1 MIASY
6 EKTIYKNED
15 NGFCILR
22 MVSEEKGLFPKEAL
36 EHQNSRDD
44 KIRFSVKGYYLPERT
59 NMMLELNGKWENSKY
74 GLQYMV
80 DSFREI
86 IPKTKEGIVAYLSS
100 GLIQGVGPATATL
113 IVSRFGLDTL
123 EVLAHEPERLLE
135 VRGITQKKLDKIC
148 QSFADSQSIR
158 ELMTFLSPYGISIN
172 KAKKIQETFGVN
184 AVETI
189 KNRPFALCEISGF
202 GFLTVD
208 EIARKI
214 NFQSDD
220 PLRIEG
226 AMMYVLEEGKDHGN
240 VFLPES
246 EVLKKALEMLNEK
259 CEDTPVSE
267 SKIQKVYELMKKK
280 KNIIS
285 EDKKVYL
292 PKLHLYEKQTAK
304 NIAAL
309 LCRKKKPGDCKKF
322 LEEAQKE
329 NGIWLSEAQSEAVE
343 MCMEHPFSIITGG
356 PGTGKT
362 TVLKVILAVYGKM
375 FQGKEILLAAPTGR
389 AARKMADST
398 GYPNASTLHA
408 ALSLTSDAYEQD
420 TTVLSA
426 DFIIVDEASMLD
438 MQLAYYLFEALASG
452 TKVLFVGDVDQLP
465 SVGAGNV
472 LSELIGCGLVPITV
486 LDTVFRQQNTS
497 RIALNAHTMKN
508 GETKLLY
515 GDDFQFIEVGDV
527 VEAVQSIQKL
537 YEEEVQKYGL
547 EQVQV
552 LSPFR
557 VKSDAGVKNLNQML
571 RELANPLINKT
582 MEISYGNTLFRYG
595 DKVMQ
600 TKNTEIASNGDIGFI
615 TKVDKNGDDVLTVR
629 FSDHREKTYPMDV
642 LNQLELAYATTIHKS
657 QGSEYECVILPILSS
672 FYVMLQRALIYT
684 AITRAKKKVILV
696 GQKKALF
703 MAIHKNNSVKRY
715 TLLGQRVQE
724 EYGEKIQRKQTA
736 AGKRKV
742 PQQLML

>member
-6 EKTIYKNED
+6 EKTIYKNEE

-36 EHQNSRDD
+36 EQQNSRDD
-44 KIRFSVKGYYLPERT
+44 KIRFSVKGYYIPERT

-86 IPKTKEGIVAYLSS
+86 IPKTKDGIAAYLSS

-113 IVSRFGLDTL
+113 IVSKFGLDTL
-123 EVLAHEPERLLE
+123 EVLEHEPERLLE
-135 VRGITQKKLDKIC
+135 VRGITQKKLDKIR

-158 ELMTFLSPYGISIN
+158 ELMTFLSPYGISVN
-172 KAKKIQETFGVN
+172 KAKKIQEAFGVN

-214 NFQSDD
+214 NFQPDD

-226 AMMYVLEEGKDHGN
+226 AIMYVLEEGKDHGN
-240 VFLPES
+240 VYLPES
-246 EVLKKALEMLNEK
+246 EVLKKALDMLNEK
-259 CEDTPVSE
+259 CEDTAVSE
-267 SKIQKVYELMKKK
+267 PKIQKVYDLMQKKK
-280 KNIIS
+280 TIIS
-285 EDKKVYL
+285 EHQQVYL
-292 PKLHLYEKQTAK
+292 PKLYLYEKETAK

-309 LCRKKKPGDCKKF
+309 LCRKKKTGDCKKF

-329 NGIWLSEAQSEAVE
+329 NGIWLSEAQSQAVE

-375 FQGKEILLAAPTGR
+375 FQGKEVLLAAPTGR
-389 AARKMADST
+389 AARKMSEST
-398 GYPNASTLHA
+398 GYPNASTLHS

-472 LSELIGCGLVPITV
+472 LSELIGCGLIPVTV

-497 RIALNAHTMKN
+497 RIALNAHAMKN

-515 GDDFQFIEVGDV
+515 GDDFQFIDV
-527 VEAVQSIQKL
+527 SDVSEAVQSIQEI
-537 YEEEVQKYGL
+537 YQKAVKTYGL

-557 VKSDAGVKNLNQML
+557 MKSDAGVKNLNQML

-582 MEISYGNTLFRYG
+582 MELSYGSTSFRFG

-615 TKVDKNGDDVLTVR
+615 AKVDKNNDDVLTVK
-629 FSDHREKTYPMDV
+629 FSDHRCKTYTIDE

-672 FYVMLQRALIYT
+672 FYVMLQRSLIYT

-703 MAIHKNNSVKRY
+703 MAIHKNSSVKRY
-715 TLLGQRVQE
+715 TWL
-724 EYGEKIQRKQTA
+724 
-736 AGKRKV
+736 GKRIQDAYKQKTEGKKTAV
-742 PQQLML
+742 AHTKMPEQLAL

>member
-6 EKTIYKNED
+6 EKTIYKNEE

-36 EHQNSRDD
+36 EQQNSRDD
-44 KIRFSVKGYYLPERT
+44 KIRFSVKGYYIPERT

-74 GLQYMV
+74 GLQYTV

-86 IPKTKEGIVAYLSS
+86 IPKTKEGIAAYLSS

-113 IVSRFGLDTL
+113 IVSKFGLDTL
-123 EVLAHEPERLLE
+123 EVLEHEPERLLE
-135 VRGITQKKLDKIC
+135 VRGITQKKLDKIR

-158 ELMTFLSPYGISIN
+158 ELMTFLSPYGISVN
-172 KAKKIQETFGVN
+172 KAKKIQEAFGVN
-184 AVETI
+184 ALKI
-189 KNRPFALCEISGF
+189 IRNRPFALCEISGF

-214 NFQSDD
+214 NFQPDD

-226 AMMYVLEEGKDHGN
+226 AIMYILEEGKDHGN
-240 VFLPES
+240 VYLPES
-246 EVLKKALEMLNEK
+246 EVLKKALDMLNEK
-259 CEDTPVSE
+259 CEDTAVSE
-267 SKIQKVYELMKKK
+267 PKIQKVYDLMQKKK
-280 KNIIS
+280 TIIS
-285 EDKKVYL
+285 EHQQVYL
-292 PKLHLYEKQTAK
+292 PKLYLYEKETAK

-309 LCRKKKPGDCKKF
+309 LCRKKKTGDCKKF

-329 NGIWLSEAQSEAVE
+329 NGIWLSEAQSQAVE
-343 MCMEHPFSIITGG
+343 MCIKHPFSIITGG

-362 TVLKVILAVYGKM
+362 TVLKVILSVYGKM
-375 FQGKEILLAAPTGR
+375 FQGKEVLLAAPTGR
-389 AARKMADST
+389 AARKMSEST
-398 GYPNASTLHA
+398 GYPNASTLHS

-472 LSELIGCGLVPITV
+472 LSELIGCGLVPVTV

-497 RIALNAHTMKN
+497 RIALNAHAMKN

-515 GDDFQFIEVGDV
+515 GDDFQFIDV
-527 VEAVQSIQKL
+527 SDVSEAVQSIQEI
-537 YEEEVQKYGL
+537 YQKAVKTYGL

-557 VKSDAGVKNLNQML
+557 MKSDAGVKNLNQML

-582 MEISYGNTLFRYG
+582 MELSYGSTSFRFG

-615 TKVDKNGDDVLTVR
+615 AKVDKNNDDVLTVK
-629 FSDHREKTYPMDV
+629 FSDHRCKTYTIDE

-672 FYVMLQRALIYT
+672 FYVILQRSLIYT

-703 MAIHKNNSVKRY
+703 MAIHKNSSVKRY
-715 TLLGQRVQE
+715 TWL
-724 EYGEKIQRKQTA
+724 
-736 AGKRKV
+736 GKRIQDAYKQKTEGKKTAV
-742 PQQLML
+742 AHTKMPEQLAL

>member
-36 EHQNSRDD
+36 EQLNSRDD
-44 KIRFSVKGYYLPERT
+44 KIRFSVKGYYLPERA

-86 IPKTKEGIVAYLSS
+86 IPKTKDGIAVYLSS

-113 IVSRFGLDTL
+113 IVSKFGLDTL
-123 EVLAHEPERLLE
+123 EVLEHEPERLLE
-135 VRGITQKKLDKIC
+135 VRGITQKKLDKIR

-158 ELMTFLSPYGISIN
+158 ELMTFLSPYGISVN
-172 KAKKIQETFGVN
+172 KAKKIQEAFGVN

-214 NFQSDD
+214 NFQPDD

-226 AMMYVLEEGKDHGN
+226 AIMYVLEEGKDHGN
-240 VFLPES
+240 VYLPES

-267 SKIQKVYELMKKK
+267 SKIQKVYDLMQKKK
-280 KNIIS
+280 TIIS
-285 EDKKVYL
+285 EHEQVYL
-292 PKLHLYEKQTAK
+292 PKLYLYEKETAK

-309 LCRKKKPGDCKKF
+309 LCRKKIPEDCKKF

-329 NGIWLSEAQSEAVE
+329 NGIWLSEAQSQAVE

-375 FQGKEILLAAPTGR
+375 FQGKEVLLAAPTGR
-389 AARKMADST
+389 AARKMSEST
-398 GYPNASTLHA
+398 GYPNASTLHS
-408 ALSLTSDAYEQD
+408 ALSLISDANEQD

-452 TKVLFVGDVDQLP
+452 TKVLFVGDIDQLP

-472 LSELIGCGLVPITV
+472 LSELIGCGLVPVTV

-497 RIALNAHTMKN
+497 RIALNAHAMKN

-515 GDDFQFIEVGDV
+515 GDDFQFIDV
-527 VEAVQSIQKL
+527 SDVAEAVQSIQEIYQRAVKT
-537 YEEEVQKYGL
+537 YGL

-557 VKSDAGVKNLNQML
+557 LKSDAGVKSLNQML
-571 RELANPLINKT
+571 RELANPLLNKT
-582 MEISYGNTLFRYG
+582 MELSYGNTSFRFG

-600 TKNTEIASNGDIGFI
+600 TKNTEVASNGDIGFI
-615 TKVDKNGDDVLTVR
+615 AKVDKNNDDVLTVK
-629 FSDHREKTYPMDV
+629 FSDHRCKTYTIDE

-703 MAIHKNNSVKRY
+703 MAIHKNSSVKRY
-715 TLLGQRVQE
+715 TWL
-724 EYGEKIQRKQTA
+724 
-736 AGKRKV
+736 GKRIQEAYKKKIEGKKTAMV
-742 PQQLML
+742 HTKTPEQLAL

>member
-6 EKTIYKNED
+6 EKTIYKNEE

-36 EHQNSRDD
+36 EQQNSRDD
-44 KIRFSVKGYYLPERT
+44 KIRFSVKGYYIPERT

-74 GLQYMV
+74 GLQYTV

-86 IPKTKEGIVAYLSS
+86 IPKTKEGIAAYLSS

-113 IVSRFGLDTL
+113 IVSKFGLDTL
-123 EVLAHEPERLLE
+123 EVLEHEPERLLE
-135 VRGITQKKLDKIC
+135 VRGITQKKLDKIR

-158 ELMTFLSPYGISIN
+158 ELMTFLSPYGISVN
-172 KAKKIQETFGVN
+172 KAKKIQEAFGVN

-214 NFQSDD
+214 NFQPDD

-226 AMMYVLEEGKDHGN
+226 AIMYVLEEGKDHGN
-240 VFLPES
+240 VYLPES
-246 EVLKKALEMLNEK
+246 EVLKKALDMLNEK
-259 CEDTPVSE
+259 CEDTAVSE
-267 SKIQKVYELMKKK
+267 PKIQKVYDLMQKKK
-280 KNIIS
+280 TIIS
-285 EDKKVYL
+285 EHQQVYL
-292 PKLHLYEKQTAK
+292 PKLYLYEKETAK

-309 LCRKKKPGDCKKF
+309 LCRKKKTGDCKKF

-329 NGIWLSEAQSEAVE
+329 NGIWLSEAQSQAVE

-375 FQGKEILLAAPTGR
+375 FQGKEVLLAAPTGR
-389 AARKMADST
+389 AARKMSEST
-398 GYPNASTLHA
+398 GYPNASTLHS

-472 LSELIGCGLVPITV
+472 LSELIGCGLIPVTV

-497 RIALNAHTMKN
+497 RIALNAHAMKN

-515 GDDFQFIEVGDV
+515 GDDFQFIDV
-527 VEAVQSIQKL
+527 SDVSEAVQSIQEI
-537 YEEEVQKYGL
+537 YQKAVKTYGL

-557 VKSDAGVKNLNQML
+557 LKSDAGVKNLNQML
-571 RELANPLINKT
+571 RELANPLLNKT
-582 MEISYGNTLFRYG
+582 MELSYGSTSFRFG

-615 TKVDKNGDDVLTVR
+615 AKVDKSNDEVLTVK
-629 FSDHREKTYPMDV
+629 FSDHRFKTYTIDE

-703 MAIHKNNSVKRY
+703 MAIHKNSSVKRY
-715 TLLGQRVQE
+715 TWL
-724 EYGEKIQRKQTA
+724 
-736 AGKRKV
+736 GKRIQDAYKKKTEWKKTAV
-742 PQQLML
+742 VHTKIPEQLAL

>member
-36 EHQNSRDD
+36 EQLNSRYD
-44 KIRFSVKGYYLPERT
+44 KIRFSVKGYYLPERA

-86 IPKTKEGIVAYLSS
+86 IPKTKDGIAAYLSS

-113 IVSRFGLDTL
+113 IVSKFGLDTL
-123 EVLAHEPERLLE
+123 DVLEHEPERLLE
-135 VRGITQKKLDKIC
+135 VRGITQKKLDKIR

-158 ELMTFLSPYGISIN
+158 ELMTFLSPYGISVN
-172 KAKKIQETFGVN
+172 KAKKIQEAFGVN

-214 NFQSDD
+214 NFQPDD
-220 PLRIEG
+220 PLRMEG
-226 AMMYVLEEGKDHGN
+226 AIMYVLEEGKDHGN
-240 VFLPES
+240 VYLPES
-246 EVLKKALEMLNEK
+246 EVLKKALAMLNGK

-267 SKIQKVYELMKKK
+267 SKIQKVYDLMQKKK
-280 KNIIS
+280 TIIS
-285 EDKKVYL
+285 EHEQVYL
-292 PKLHLYEKQTAK
+292 PKLYLYEKETAK

-309 LCRKKKPGDCKKF
+309 LCRKKKPEDCKKF

-329 NGIWLSEAQSEAVE
+329 NGIWLSEAQSQAVE

-362 TVLKVILAVYGKM
+362 TVLKVILAVYRKM
-375 FQGKEILLAAPTGR
+375 FQGKEVLLAAPTGR
-389 AARKMADST
+389 AARKMSEST
-398 GYPNASTLHA
+398 GYPNASTLHS
-408 ALSLTSDAYEQD
+408 ALSLTSDANEQD

-452 TKVLFVGDVDQLP
+452 TKVLFVGDIDQLP

-472 LSELIGCGLVPITV
+472 LSELIGCGLVPVTV

-497 RIALNAHTMKN
+497 RIALNAHAMKK
-508 GETKLLY
+508 GDTKLLY
-515 GDDFQFIEVGDV
+515 GDDFRFIDV
-527 VEAVQSIQKL
+527 NDVAEAVQSIQEI
-537 YEEEVQKYGL
+537 YQKAVKTYGL

-557 VKSDAGVKNLNQML
+557 LKSDAGVKNLNQML
-571 RELANPLINKT
+571 RELANPLLNKT
-582 MEISYGNTLFRYG
+582 MELSYGSTSFRFG

-615 TKVDKNGDDVLTVR
+615 AKVDKNNDEVLTVK
-629 FSDHREKTYPMDV
+629 FSDHRCKTYTIDE

-703 MAIHKNNSVKRY
+703 MAIHKNSSVKRY
-715 TLLGQRVQE
+715 TWL
-724 EYGEKIQRKQTA
+724 
-736 AGKRKV
+736 GKRIQDAYKQKTEWKKTAV
-742 PQQLML
+742 VHTKIPEQLAL

>member
-36 EHQNSRDD
+36 EQQNSRDD
-44 KIRFSVKGYYLPERT
+44 KIRFSVKGYYIPERT

-74 GLQYMV
+74 GLQYTV

-86 IPKTKEGIVAYLSS
+86 IPKTKEGIAAYLSS

-113 IVSRFGLDTL
+113 IVSKFGLDTL
-123 EVLAHEPERLLE
+123 EVLEHEPERLLE
-135 VRGITQKKLDKIC
+135 VRGITQKKLDKIR

-158 ELMTFLSPYGISIN
+158 ELMTFLSPYGISVN
-172 KAKKIQETFGVN
+172 KAKKIQEAFGVN
-184 AVETI
+184 AVKI
-189 KNRPFALCEISGF
+189 IRNRPFALCEISGF

-214 NFQSDD
+214 NFQPDD

-226 AMMYVLEEGKDHGN
+226 AIMYILEEGKDHGN
-240 VFLPES
+240 VYLPES
-246 EVLKKALEMLNEK
+246 EVLKKALDMLNEK
-259 CEDTPVSE
+259 CEDTAVSE
-267 SKIQKVYELMKKK
+267 PKIQKVYDLMQKKK
-280 KNIIS
+280 TIIS
-285 EDKKVYL
+285 EHQQVYL
-292 PKLHLYEKQTAK
+292 PKLYLYEKETAK

-309 LCRKKKPGDCKKF
+309 LCRKKKTGDCKKF
-322 LEEAQKE
+322 LEEAQKK
-329 NGIWLSEAQSEAVE
+329 NGIWLSEAQSQAVE

-375 FQGKEILLAAPTGR
+375 FQGKEVLLAAPTGR
-389 AARKMADST
+389 AARKMSEST
-398 GYPNASTLHA
+398 GYPNASTLHS

-472 LSELIGCGLVPITV
+472 LSELIGCGLIPVTV

-497 RIALNAHTMKN
+497 RIALNAHAMKN

-515 GDDFQFIEVGDV
+515 GDDFQFIDV
-527 VEAVQSIQKL
+527 SDVSEAVQSIQEI
-537 YEEEVQKYGL
+537 YQKAVKTYGL

-557 VKSDAGVKNLNQML
+557 MKSDAGVKNLNQML

-582 MEISYGNTLFRYG
+582 MELSYGSTSFRFG

-615 TKVDKNGDDVLTVR
+615 AKVDKNNDDVLTVK
-629 FSDHREKTYPMDV
+629 FSDHRCKTYTIDEM
-642 LNQLELAYATTIHKS
+642 NQLELAYATTIHKS

-703 MAIHKNNSVKRY
+703 MAIHKNSSVKRY
-715 TLLGQRVQE
+715 TWL
-724 EYGEKIQRKQTA
+724 
-736 AGKRKV
+736 GKRIQDAYKQKIEGKKTAV
-742 PQQLML
+742 AHTKMPEQLAL

>member
-36 EHQNSRDD
+36 EQLNSRYD
-44 KIRFSVKGYYLPERT
+44 KIRFSVKGYYLPERA

-86 IPKTKEGIVAYLSS
+86 IPKTKDGIAAYLSS

-113 IVSRFGLDTL
+113 IVSKFGLDTL
-123 EVLAHEPERLLE
+123 EVLEHEPERLLE
-135 VRGITQKKLDKIC
+135 VRGITQKKLDKIR

-172 KAKKIQETFGVN
+172 KAKKIQEAFGVN

-214 NFQSDD
+214 NFQPDD

-226 AMMYVLEEGKDHGN
+226 AIMYVLEEGKDHGN
-240 VFLPES
+240 VYLPES
-246 EVLKKALEMLNEK
+246 EVLKKALAMLNEK

-267 SKIQKVYELMKKK
+267 SKIQKVFDLMQKKK
-280 KNIIS
+280 TIIS
-285 EDKKVYL
+285 EHEQVYL
-292 PKLHLYEKQTAK
+292 PKLYLYEKETAK

-309 LCRKKKPGDCKKF
+309 LCRKKKPEDCKKF

-329 NGIWLSEAQSEAVE
+329 NGIWLSEAQSQAVE

-375 FQGKEILLAAPTGR
+375 FQGKEVLLAAPTGR
-389 AARKMADST
+389 AARKMSEST
-398 GYPNASTLHA
+398 GYPNASTLHS
-408 ALSLTSDAYEQD
+408 ALSLTSDANEQD

-438 MQLAYYLFEALASG
+438 MQLAYHLFEALASG
-452 TKVLFVGDVDQLP
+452 TKVLFVGDIDQLP

-472 LSELIGCGLVPITV
+472 LSELIGCGLVPVTV

-497 RIALNAHTMKN
+497 RIALNAHAMKK
-508 GETKLLY
+508 GDTKLLY
-515 GDDFQFIEVGDV
+515 GDDFQFIDV
-527 VEAVQSIQKL
+527 SDVAEAVQSIQEIYQRAVKT
-537 YEEEVQKYGL
+537 YGL

-557 VKSDAGVKNLNQML
+557 LKSDAGVKNLNQML

-582 MEISYGNTLFRYG
+582 MELSYGSTSFRFG

-600 TKNTEIASNGDIGFI
+600 TKNTEVASNGDIGFI
-615 TKVDKNGDDVLTVR
+615 AKVDKNNDDVLTVK
-629 FSDHREKTYPMDV
+629 FSDHRCKTYTIDE

-703 MAIHKNNSVKRY
+703 MAIHKNSSVKRY
-715 TLLGQRVQE
+715 TWL
-724 EYGEKIQRKQTA
+724 
-736 AGKRKV
+736 GKRIQDAYKKKTEGKKTAV
-742 PQQLML
+742 VHTKIPEQLAL

>member
-36 EHQNSRDD
+36 EQRNSRDD

-86 IPKTKEGIVAYLSS
+86 IPKTKEGIAAYLSS
-100 GLIQGVGPATATL
+100 GLIQGVGPATAKL
-113 IVSRFGLDTL
+113 IVSKFGLDTL
-123 EVLAHEPERLLE
+123 EVLEHEPERLLE
-135 VRGITQKKLDKIC
+135 VRGITQKKLDKIR

-158 ELMTFLSPYGISIN
+158 ELMTFLSPYGISVN
-172 KAKKIQETFGVN
+172 KAKKIQEVFGVN

-214 NFQSDD
+214 NFQPDD

-226 AMMYVLEEGKDHGN
+226 AIMYVLEEGKDHGN
-240 VFLPES
+240 VYLPES

-267 SKIQKVYELMKKK
+267 SKIQKVYDLMQKKK
-280 KNIIS
+280 TIIS
-285 EDKKVYL
+285 EHEQVYL
-292 PKLHLYEKQTAK
+292 PKLYLYEKETAK

-329 NGIWLSEAQSEAVE
+329 NGIWLSEAQSQAVE

-362 TVLKVILAVYGKM
+362 TVLKVILAVFGKM
-375 FQGKEILLAAPTGR
+375 FQGKEVLLAAPTGR
-389 AARKMADST
+389 AARKMSEST
-398 GYPNASTLHA
+398 GYPNASTLHS
-408 ALSLTSDAYEQD
+408 ALSLTSDANEQD

-452 TKVLFVGDVDQLP
+452 TKVLFVGDIDQLP

-472 LSELIGCGLVPITV
+472 LSELIGCGLVPVTV

-497 RIALNAHTMKN
+497 RIALNAHAMKK
-508 GETKLLY
+508 GDTKLLY
-515 GDDFQFIEVGDV
+515 GDDFQFIDV
-527 VEAVQSIQKL
+527 NDVTEAVQSIQEI
-537 YEEEVQKYGL
+537 YQKAVKTYGL

-557 VKSDAGVKNLNQML
+557 LKSDAGVKNLNQML
-571 RELANPLINKT
+571 RELANPLLNKT
-582 MEISYGNTLFRYG
+582 MELSYGNTSFRFG

-600 TKNTEIASNGDIGFI
+600 TKNTEVASNGDIGFI
-615 TKVDKNGDDVLTVR
+615 AKVDKNNDDVLTVK
-629 FSDHREKTYPMDV
+629 FSDHRCKTYTIDE

-703 MAIHKNNSVKRY
+703 MAIHKNSSVKRY
-715 TLLGQRVQE
+715 TWL
-724 EYGEKIQRKQTA
+724 
-736 AGKRKV
+736 GKRIQEAYKKKIEGKETAMV
-742 PQQLML
+742 HTKTPEQLAL

>member
-36 EHQNSRDD
+36 EQQNSRDD

-86 IPKTKEGIVAYLSS
+86 IPKTKEGIAAYLSS

-113 IVSRFGLDTL
+113 IVSKFGLDTL
-123 EVLAHEPERLLE
+123 EVLEHEPERLLE
-135 VRGITQKKLDKIC
+135 VRGITQKKLDKIR

-158 ELMTFLSPYGISIN
+158 ELMTFLSPYGISVN
-172 KAKKIQETFGVN
+172 KAKKIQEAFGVN

-214 NFQSDD
+214 NFQPDD
-220 PLRIEG
+220 PLRMEG
-226 AMMYVLEEGKDHGN
+226 AIMYVLEEGKDHGN
-240 VFLPES
+240 VYLPES
-246 EVLKKALEMLNEK
+246 EVRKKALAMLNGK

-267 SKIQKVYELMKKK
+267 SKIQKVYDLMQKKK
-280 KNIIS
+280 TIIS
-285 EDKKVYL
+285 EHEQVYL
-292 PKLHLYEKQTAK
+292 PKLYLYEKETAK

-309 LCRKKKPGDCKKF
+309 LCRKKKPEDCKKF

-329 NGIWLSEAQSEAVE
+329 NGIWLSEAQSQAVE

-375 FQGKEILLAAPTGR
+375 FQGKEVLLAAPTGR
-389 AARKMADST
+389 AARKMSEST
-398 GYPNASTLHA
+398 GYPNASTLHS
-408 ALSLTSDAYEQD
+408 ALSLTSDANEQD

-452 TKVLFVGDVDQLP
+452 TKVLFVGDIDQLP

-472 LSELIGCGLVPITV
+472 LSELIGCGLVPVTV

-497 RIALNAHTMKN
+497 RIALNAHAMKK
-508 GETKLLY
+508 GDTKLLY
-515 GDDFQFIEVGDV
+515 GDDFQFIDV
-527 VEAVQSIQKL
+527 NDVTEAVQSIQEI
-537 YEEEVQKYGL
+537 YQKAVKTYGL

-557 VKSDAGVKNLNQML
+557 LKSDAGVKNLNQML
-571 RELANPLINKT
+571 RELANPLLNKT
-582 MEISYGNTLFRYG
+582 MELSYGSTSFRFG

-615 TKVDKNGDDVLTVR
+615 AKVDKNNDEVLTVK
-629 FSDHREKTYPMDV
+629 FSDHRCKTYTIDE

-657 QGSEYECVILPILSS
+657 QGNEYECVILPILSS

-703 MAIHKNNSVKRY
+703 MAIHKNSSVKRY
-715 TLLGQRVQE
+715 TWL
-724 EYGEKIQRKQTA
+724 
-736 AGKRKV
+736 GKRIQDAYKQKTEGKKTAV
-742 PQQLML
+742 VHTKIPEQLAL

>member
-6 EKTIYKNED
+6 EKTIYKNEE

-36 EHQNSRDD
+36 EQQNSRDD
-44 KIRFSVKGYYLPERT
+44 KIRFSVKGYYIPERT

-74 GLQYMV
+74 GLQYTV

-86 IPKTKEGIVAYLSS
+86 IPKTKEGIAAYLSS

-113 IVSRFGLDTL
+113 IVSKFGLDTL
-123 EVLAHEPERLLE
+123 EVLEHEPERLLE
-135 VRGITQKKLDKIC
+135 VRGITQKKLDKIR

-158 ELMTFLSPYGISIN
+158 ELMTFLSPYGISVN
-172 KAKKIQETFGVN
+172 KAKKIQEAFGVN
-184 AVETI
+184 AVKI
-189 KNRPFALCEISGF
+189 IRNRPFALCEISGF

-214 NFQSDD
+214 NFQPDD

-226 AMMYVLEEGKDHGN
+226 AIMYILEEGKDHGN
-240 VFLPES
+240 VYLPES
-246 EVLKKALEMLNEK
+246 EVLKKALDMLNEK
-259 CEDTPVSE
+259 CEDTAVSE
-267 SKIQKVYELMKKK
+267 PKIQKVYDLMQKKK
-280 KNIIS
+280 TIIS
-285 EDKKVYL
+285 EHQQVYL
-292 PKLHLYEKQTAK
+292 PKLYLYEKETAK

-309 LCRKKKPGDCKKF
+309 LCRKKKTGDCKKF

-329 NGIWLSEAQSEAVE
+329 NGIWLSEAQSQAVE
-343 MCMEHPFSIITGG
+343 MCMKHPFSIITGG

-362 TVLKVILAVYGKM
+362 TVLKVILSVYGKM
-375 FQGKEILLAAPTGR
+375 FQGKEVLLAAPTGR
-389 AARKMADST
+389 AARKMSEST
-398 GYPNASTLHA
+398 GYPNASTLHS

-452 TKVLFVGDVDQLP
+452 TKVLFVGDIDQLP

-472 LSELIGCGLVPITV
+472 LSELIGCGLIPVTV

-497 RIALNAHTMKN
+497 RIALNAHAMKN

-515 GDDFQFIEVGDV
+515 GDDFQFIDVSDV
-527 VEAVQSIQKL
+527 VEAVQSIQEI
-537 YEEEVQKYGL
+537 YQKAVKTYGL

-557 VKSDAGVKNLNQML
+557 MKSDAGVKNLNQML
-571 RELANPLINKT
+571 RELANPLLNKT
-582 MEISYGNTLFRYG
+582 MELSYENTSFRFG

-615 TKVDKNGDDVLTVR
+615 AKVDKNNDDVLTVK
-629 FSDHREKTYPMDV
+629 FSDHRCKTYTIDEM
-642 LNQLELAYATTIHKS
+642 NQLELAYATTIHKS

-703 MAIHKNNSVKRY
+703 MAIHKNSSVKRY
-715 TLLGQRVQE
+715 TWL
-724 EYGEKIQRKQTA
+724 
-736 AGKRKV
+736 GKRIQDAYKQKTEGKKTAV
-742 PQQLML
+742 AHTKMPEQLAL